1 MFGFK
6 CGDVVNRMDFMKFM
20 QTFIVGLYTSL
31 CVFFFGRSHNFRKR
45 VVRTFVGESWGR
57 VLGASQ
63 ATARIRPSVGS
74 AARSRDA
81 EWIHFFITG
90 FFGIICFQEKNPMK
104 FLESH
109 F

>member
-1 MFGFK
+1 MFRFK
-6 CGDVVNRMDFMKFM
+6 CGDVVNRMDFMEFM

-31 CVFFFGRSHNFRKR
+31 RVFLFGRSRNFSCQDFR
-45 VVRTFVGESWGR
+45 GR

-81 EWIHFFITG
+81 EWIHFLYLTV
-90 FFGIICFQEKNPMK
+90 FFLYHLLSRE
-104 FLESH
+104 ESDEV